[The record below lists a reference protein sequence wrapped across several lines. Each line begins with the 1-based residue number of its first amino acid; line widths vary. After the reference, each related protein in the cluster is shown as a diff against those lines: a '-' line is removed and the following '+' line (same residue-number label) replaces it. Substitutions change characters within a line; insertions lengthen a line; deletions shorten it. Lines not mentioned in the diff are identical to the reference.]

1 MLLYLLLYKITQ
13 QDKIINISWKGND
26 YMSKKME
33 ICNCNVIHK
42 DAVEKVRN
50 IMPQDEKLNI
60 LADFFKVFGDP
71 TRLKI
76 LSALFEEE
84 LCVCDISAL
93 LNMTQSAVSHQLRL
107 LKKSHIVKFRR
118 EGKVVYY
125 SLDDGHIKSIVDQG
139 IMHISE

>member
-13 QDKIINISWKGND
+13 QDKIINISWKGKD

-33 ICNCNVIHK
+33 TCNCNVIHK

>member
-1 MLLYLLLYKITQ
+1 MFLYLLLYKITQ

-33 ICNCNVIHK
+33 TCNCNVIHK

>member
-1 MLLYLLLYKITQ
+1 MGK
-13 QDKIINISWKGND
+13 NID
-26 YMSKKME
+26 A
-33 ICNCNVIHK
+33 CNCTVIHK
-42 DAVEKVRN
+42 DTVEKVKE
-50 IMPQDEKLNI
+50 IMPDEENLYR

-76 LSALFEEE
+76 LFALFQEE

-118 EGKVVYY
+118 DGKVVYY

>member
-13 QDKIINISWKGND
+13 QDKIINISWKRND

-33 ICNCNVIHK
+33 TCNCNVIHK